1 MAKSNYR
8 IKPYKH
14 PRLKFVV
21 RSKISGRWERKF
33 FATKGEAQTYVSLKE
48 AELLNQGKE
57 GVSFSSALRVMAQR
71 GHDQLLPYGKSLQD
85 AVDFFLKYLEATARS
100 VPVSTAITELIE
112 NRRLSGAS
120 VRYCNDLRLRLGR
133 FGREF
138 SGRNLAEITTAEI
151 DDWLSQLGVAPVTR
165 NTFRRDL
172 RTLFS
177 FGASRR
183 YCSDNPVIQSRKA
196 REIDGD
202 IRILTVEQVKRLLAS
217 AVPEMIPFWT
227 IGLFSGLRRAE
238 IERLDWA
245 QIHFNEKTIEVKAR
259 HSKTAAR
266 RLASIQPNLAG
277 WLRPHRRPEG
287 AVCPQNLRKFIEED
301 RVRAG
306 LLEDWPQNASRHSF
320 GSYHLAHFNNAAA
333 LALQMGN
340 SPDVIFKHYR
350 QLVKPKEAAAY
361 WRIAP
366 NVAGMRPSPRRRAK
380 A

>member
-8 IKPYKH
+8 IKPYKD

-21 RSKISGRWERKF
+21 RSKISGHWERKF
-33 FATKGEAQTYVSLKE
+33 FATRGEAQTYVSLKE
-48 AELLNQGKE
+48 AELRNQGRE
-57 GVSFSSALRVMAQR
+57 GVIFSSALRVVAQR
-71 GHDQLLPYGKSLQD
+71 GHEQLLPYGKTLQD
-85 AVDFFLKYLEATARS
+85 AVDFFVKHLEATARS
-100 VPVSTAITELIE
+100 VPVPTAITELIE

-120 VRYCNDLRLRLGR
+120 ARYCNDLRLRLGR
-133 FGREF
+133 FGRDVP
-138 SGRNLAEITTAEI
+138 GRNLAEINTAEI
-151 DDWLSQLGVAPVTR
+151 DDWLTRLGVGPVTR

-177 FGASRR
+177 FGVSRR
-183 YCSDNPVIQSRKA
+183 YCSDNPVIQSRKV

-202 IRILTVEQVKRLLAS
+202 IRVLTIQQVKQLLAS
-217 AVPEMIPFWT
+217 AVPEMIPFWA

-245 QIHFNEKTIEVKAR
+245 QIDLKDRNIEVKAR

-266 RLASIQPNLAG
+266 RLVSIQPNLAA
-277 WLRPHRRPEG
+277 WLKPHRRPAG
-287 AVCPQNLRKFIEED
+287 SVCPQHLRKHLEED
-301 RVRAG
+301 RDRAG

-320 GSYHLAHFNNAAA
+320 GSYHLAHFKDAPA

-340 SPDVIFKHYR
+340 SPNVIFKHYR
-350 QLVKPKEAAAY
+350 QLVKPKVAADY

-366 NVAGMRPSPRRRAK
+366 MRPTQNPSRSRSRMA
-380 A
+380 

>member
-1 MAKSNYR
+1 M
-8 IKPYKH
+8 
-14 PRLKFVV
+14 
-21 RSKISGRWERKF
+21 
-33 FATKGEAQTYVSLKE
+33 SLEE
-48 AELLNQGKE
+48 AELLNQGRE
-57 GVSFSSALRVMAQR
+57 GVTFSSALRVMAQR
-71 GHDQLLPYGKSLQD
+71 GHEQLLPYGKTLQD
-85 AVDFFLKYLEATARS
+85 AVDFFLKHLEATARS
-100 VPVSTAITELIE
+100 VPVPTAITELIE

-133 FGREF
+133 FGRDVP
-138 SGRNLAEITTAEI
+138 GRNLAEITTAEI
-151 DDWLSQLGVAPVTR
+151 DDWLSRLGVAPVTR

-202 IRILTVEQVKRLLAS
+202 VRVMTVEQVKRLLAS

-245 QIHFNEKTIEVKAR
+245 QIDLEDKVIEVKAR

-266 RLASIQPNLAG
+266 RLVSIQPNLAA
-277 WLRPHRRPEG
+277 WLRPHRRRAG
-287 AVCPQNLRKFIEED
+287 TVCPENLRKLLDGD

-306 LLEDWPQNASRHSF
+306 LLEGWPQNGSRHSF
-320 GSYHLAHFNNAAA
+320 GSYHLAHFNDAAA

-350 QLVKPKEAAAY
+350 QLVKPKDAAAY
-361 WRIAP
+361 WQIAP
-366 NVAGMRPSPRRRAK
+366 HVANAGAVAQSAPKGVSIYKIAIWLGDNVRVVQKTLREALAQG
-380 A
+380 